1 MKKEKEKAVIYARY
15 SSSGQREESIEG
27 QIRECRAYAERSGF
41 MVVTEYTDHA
51 LTGRT
56 DKRPG
61 FQRMIRDA
69 ERGLF
74 SVVICW
80 KMDRFARNRYDS
92 AIYKARLKR
101 AGVRLLYAM
110 EAVPE
115 GPEGIILES
124 VMEGYAEY
132 YSRNLAQNV
141 KRGMYENARAL
152 KVMSVPLFGYR
163 KGADGKYEI
172 DPITSPAVKRIFR
185 DALAGVPM
193 KDILAWLKAEG
204 YKTARG
210 KAFTASS
217 LYHVLKNEKYTGLY
231 EYADI
236 RVEDGIPA
244 LVSREDF
251 EEVKKTMGK
260 RKQAPAAKKE
270 QYLLSMKLRC
280 GECGAP
286 LIGEYA
292 TSKNG
297 KRHFYYTCRNKRHGS
312 CQAKRFKK
320 AELEKVITDELIRI
334 LFDDAFISELIECVM
349 EYQQKDVVNDEIH
362 ALELK
367 KADVERRM
375 ENLAS
380 NMEEGPSL
388 PFLTD
393 RMNRLA
399 DELEGIEKALGILLI
414 ENPMLS
420 RDELRFFLESL
431 RKGDVNDDAYK
442 LHLVD
447 TFLQEAVIYE
457 DKTILSLNYSG
468 RLKPARE
475 LTGEVFELDSL
486 EWTLLKKGRTLR
498 ILKGR
503 ALYFYRPA

>member
-1 MKKEKEKAVIYARY
+1 MKEKAVIYARY

-27 QIRECRAYAERSGF
+27 QIRECRAYAERSSLL
-41 MVVTEYTDHA
+41 VVGEYTDHA

-56 DKRPG
+56 DKRPD

-69 ERGLF
+69 ERGFF

-92 AIYKARLKR
+92 AIYKARLKK
-101 AGVRLLYAM
+101 AGVKLLYAM
-110 EAVPE
+110 ESVPE

-172 DPITSPAVKRIFR
+172 DPITGPAVKRIFR

-244 LVSREDF
+244 LVSRGDF
-251 EEVKKTMGK
+251 EGVKKTMGK

-297 KRHFYYTCRNKRHGS
+297 KKHFYYTCRNKRHGS

-334 LFDDAFISELIECVM
+334 LFDDAFIDELIECVM
-349 EYQQKDVVNDEIH
+349 EYQEREEAQEEIR

-367 KADVERRM
+367 KADVEKRM
-375 ENLAS
+375 QNLAS
-380 NMEEGPSL
+380 NMELMPSS
-388 PFLTD
+388 PFLIE
-393 RMNRLA
+393 RMHGLEA
-399 DELEGIEKALGILLI
+399 ELENVKKALGTALI
-414 ENPMLS
+414 ENPTLS

-468 RLKPARE
+468 RLKPVRE

-486 EWTLLKKGRTLR
+486 EWARLDESRTLR
-498 ILKGR
+498 ILNGR
-503 ALYFYRPA
+503 AIWVFDRPA